1 MENRYK
7 SMIIVDLMLTRK
19 NNEKTEVLLAL
30 RKNTGYNDG
39 KYELPGGH
47 VEEGEDL
54 IDAMIREAKE
64 ELNIELKRENLSIV
78 HILHHYKADR
88 IIFRILAKKY
98 EENIQIGEP
107 DKCEKLEWFDINELP
122 NNIDIKSKNDLI
134 EIDRGIFYDNSD
146 FINLDWEEKNGL

>member
-1 MENRYK
+1 MESRYK
-7 SMIIVDLMLTRK
+7 SIIVVDLMLTRK

-54 IDAMIREAKE
+54 IDAMIRETKE
-64 ELNIELKRENLSIV
+64 ELNIDLKRENLSIV

-98 EENIQIGEP
+98 EGTIQIGEP

-122 NNIDIKSKNDLI
+122 NNIDIKSKNDLK
-134 EIDRGIFYDNSD
+134 EISQGIFYDNSD
-146 FINLDWEEKNGL
+146 FINVN

>member
-7 SMIIVDLMLTRK
+7 SIIVVDLMLTRM
-19 NNEKTEVLLAL
+19 NNRKTEVLLAL

-88 IIFRILAKKY
+88 IIIRILAKEY
-98 EENIQIGEP
+98 AGNIQIGEP

-122 NNIDIKSKNDLI
+122 NNIDIKSKNDLK
-134 EIDRGIFYDNSD
+134 EISQGIFYDNSD
-146 FINLDWEEKNGL
+146 FINLD

>member
-7 SMIIVDLMLTRK
+7 SIIVVDLMLTRR
-19 NNEKTEVLLAL
+19 NNRKTEVLLAL

-64 ELNIELKRENLSIV
+64 ELNINLKRENLSIV

-88 IIFRILAKKY
+88 IIFRILAKEY
-98 EENIQIGEP
+98 AGNIQIGEP

-122 NNIDIKSKNDLI
+122 NNIDIKSKNDLK
-134 EIDRGIFYDNSD
+134 EISQGIFYDNSD
-146 FINLDWEEKNGL
+146 FINVN

>member
-7 SMIIVDLMLTRK
+7 SIIVVDLILTRR
-19 NNEKTEVLLAL
+19 NNGKTEVLLAL

-64 ELNIELKRENLSIV
+64 ELNINLKRKNLSIV
-78 HILHHYKADR
+78 HILHHYKAEHQNLPAEQNR
-88 IIFRILAKKY
+88 LPAAKVNLLLKISFSYITAERTAPRILLAS
-98 EENIQIGEP
+98 
-107 DKCEKLEWFDINELP
+107 DKQNHQHS
-122 NNIDIKSKNDLI
+122 NNRNFRESFPF
-134 EIDRGIFYDNSD
+134 RS
-146 FINLDWEEKNGL
+146 